1 MNWFI
6 PALVNIRVGSFF
18 TTIGAE
24 GTISCPFEWKKSIK
38 ACRIAALV
46 IIIAAVLGLI
56 FAVYRAIFVSPA
68 NGGKGKLFGPHL
80 LPGTGLR
87 PVSMKKI
94 KYYYNTNTLR
104 YEKLETPLRVR
115 LLRVFGFIAAAL
127 VTAALISYVAFQFI
141 GSPREKQLALQN
153 KALKDNYKDIEDTL
167 ESVQQQMKE
176 LEKRDNDVYRAIFEA
191 NPIPDSARAKELE
204 VKQEIAKVEKIK
216 DYQLVAAITAT
227 LNNLKS
233 RIAAQKKSFDEV
245 DELVKNKEQLLSHT
259 PAIQPVSNKDLSRI
273 ASGFGSRIDPVYK
286 TVKFHYGL
294 DFAAPQGTPI
304 YATADGTVTTAGSTG
319 NGYGNHVIINHGY
332 GYETLYGHM
341 VRVKA
346 RSGQVVKRG
355 EVIGWVGSTGK
366 STGPHCHYEVHKY
379 GDKIDPIYFFYN
391 DLTPAQ
397 FDQLLKKAAASNQ
410 SLD

>member
-1 MNWFI
+1 
-6 PALVNIRVGSFF
+6 
-18 TTIGAE
+18 
-24 GTISCPFEWKKSIK
+24 
-38 ACRIAALV
+38 
-46 IIIAAVLGLI
+46 
-56 FAVYRAIFVSPA
+56 
-68 NGGKGKLFGPHL
+68 
-80 LPGTGLR
+80 
-87 PVSMKKI
+87 MKKI

-104 YEKLETPLRVR
+104 YEKLETPLRVK
-115 LLRVFGFIAAAL
+115 LLRVFGFVAAAL
-127 VTAALISYVAFQFI
+127 VTAALISYAAFQFI
-141 GSPREKQLALQN
+141 GSPNEKRLADQN
-153 KALKDNYKDIEDTL
+153 KALRENYNDLEDEL
-167 ESVQQQMKE
+167 RSVQQQMKE

-191 NPIPDSARAKELE
+191 NPVPDSARAKELE

-216 DYQLVAAITAT
+216 DYQLVASITNT

-233 RIAAQKKSFDEV
+233 RITAQKKSYDQV
-245 DELVKNKEQLLSHT
+245 DDLVKNKEQLLSHT

-304 YATADGTVTTAGSTG
+304 YATADGIATTAGSTG
-319 NGYGNHVIINHGY
+319 NGYGNHVVINHGY

-341 VRVKA
+341 VRVKVKN
-346 RSGQVVKRG
+346 GQAVKRG

-391 DLTPAQ
+391 DLSPAQ

>member
-1 MNWFI
+1 M
-6 PALVNIRVGSFF
+6 
-18 TTIGAE
+18 GAD
-24 GTISCPFEWKKSIK
+24 GTMVCPFELKKSMK
-38 ACRIAALV
+38 ACRISALV
-46 IIIAAVLGLI
+46 IIIATLSRLI
-56 FAVYRAIFVSPA
+56 FEVYRAIFVNPV
-68 NGGKGKLFGPHL
+68 NGAKGNLFRPHL
-80 LPGTGLR
+80 QPDTGLR
-87 PVSMKKI
+87 LAFMKKI

-104 YEKLETPLRVR
+104 YEKLETPLRVK
-115 LLRVFGFIAAAL
+115 LLRVFGFVAAAL
-127 VTAALISYVAFQFI
+127 VTAALISYAAFQFI
-141 GSPREKQLALQN
+141 GSPKEKILAQQN
-153 KALKDNYKDIEDTL
+153 KALNNTYKELEEDL
-167 ESVQQQMKE
+167 KSIQQQMKE

-191 NPIPDSARAKELE
+191 NPVPDSARAKELE
-204 VKQEIAKVEKIK
+204 VKQEIAKVERIQ
-216 DYQLVAAITAT
+216 DHQLAASITNT

-233 RIAAQKKSFDEV
+233 RITAQKKSYEQVED
-245 DELVKNKEQLLSHT
+245 LVKNKEQLLSHT

-346 RSGQVVKRG
+346 RNGQVIKRG

-397 FDQLLKKAAASNQ
+397 FDLLLKKAAASNQ